1 MKRLLSMLLVVV
13 MVMSLAMTAVYAEET
28 EVTLPFT
35 DVKDGKWFTDAVK
48 YVYAN
53 GLMNGKSETK
63 FAPNEVLTRAQFAKM
78 LWSLAGEPETEAD
91 LKFAD
96 TKNTQWYA
104 ESLTWAVNSG
114 IVNGYE
120 ENGKSL
126 FKPNKNITRDELAK
140 MIVTFLSFMEV
151 EIVGETVADPFPD
164 KIQAWAQEYVEA
176 VRLSG
181 LMQGKDGGKFAAK
194 ANATRAEGS

>member
-1 MKRLLSMLLVVV
+1 MKQFLSILLAVM
-13 MVMSLAMTAVYAEET
+13 MVMSLALTAVYAEEET

-53 GLMNGKSETK
+53 GLMNGKSDTQ

-78 LWSLAGEPETEAD
+78 LWSLAGSPATEAD

-104 ESLTWAVNSG
+104 ESLTWAVQSG

-120 ENGKSL
+120 EGGKSL
-126 FKPNKNITRDELAK
+126 FKPNKNIARDELAK
-140 MIVTFLSFMEV
+140 MIVTFLQFMAHIYQLHLWKGFSIISV
-151 EIVGETVADPFPD
+151 L
-164 KIQAWAQEYVEA
+164 QAIEGMVPLLCKVHSLHRRSGRAQ
-176 VRLSG
+176 
-181 LMQGKDGGKFAAK
+181 
-194 ANATRAEGS
+194 